1 MGAFDGKVAIIT
13 GGSAGVG
20 RATAHALAREG
31 AAVGLI
37 ARGQKALDETVR
49 EIEGTGGRAL
59 ALPADVT
66 DETAIEGAVARL
78 VREFG
83 GLDIV
88 IANAG
93 AGHNGKIDDTTLAD
107 WNRVLGVTLTGPFLI
122 TRAALPHLRAR
133 GGGQIIAVSSGAGK
147 RGYAG
152 MAAYCAAK
160 FGLQGF
166 MESLAE
172 EVGGDGIRVGTVV
185 PGSIMT
191 GFGGRS
197 VDTKRNSGAKYLQ
210 PEDVADAI
218 LYQLR
223 QPANARIQEM
233 LLWPN

>member
-1 MGAFDGKVAIIT
+1 MGTFDGKVAIIT

-20 RATAHALAREG
+20 RATAGALAREG

-37 ARGQKALDETVR
+37 ARGREALDKAVA
-49 EIEGTGGRAL
+49 EIAAAGGRAL

-66 DETAIEGAVARL
+66 DEAAIEGAVARL

-93 AGHNGKIDDTTLAD
+93 AGHNGTVEDTTLAD
-107 WNRVLGVTLTGPFLI
+107 WDRVLGVTLTGPFLI
-122 TRAALPHLRAR
+122 TRAALPHLRER

-160 FGLQGF
+160 FGVQGF
-166 MESLAE
+166 MESLAG

-197 VDTKRNSGAKYLQ
+197 ADTKRESGAKYLQ

-223 QPANARIQEM
+223 QPANARIQEL

>member
-1 MGAFDGKVAIIT
+1 M
-13 GGSAGVG
+13 
-20 RATAHALAREG
+20 
-31 AAVGLI
+31 
-37 ARGQKALDETVR
+37 
-49 EIEGTGGRAL
+49 
-59 ALPADVT
+59 
-66 DETAIEGAVARL
+66 
-78 VREFG
+78 
-83 GLDIV
+83 
-88 IANAG
+88 
-93 AGHNGKIDDTTLAD
+93 
-107 WNRVLGVTLTGPFLI
+107 LGVTLTGPFLI
-122 TRAALPHLRAR
+122 ARAALPHLRAR

-172 EVGGDGIRVGTVV
+172 EVGSDGIRVGTVV

-197 VDTKRNSGAKYLQ
+197 VDDKRNNGSKYLQ

>member
-20 RATAHALAREG
+20 RATAYALAREG
-31 AAVGLI
+31 AAVGII
-37 ARGQKALDETVR
+37 ARGQEALDATVG
-49 EIEGTGGRAL
+49 EIVAAGGRAL

-66 DETAIEGAVARL
+66 DEAAIAGAVARL
-78 VREFG
+78 IREFG

-93 AGHNGKIDDTTLAD
+93 AGQSGTIDDLTLAD
-107 WNRVLGVTLTGPFLI
+107 WNRVFGVTLTGPFLI
-122 TRAALPHLRAR
+122 VRAALPHLRAR

-197 VDTKRNSGAKYLQ
+197 VDAKRDSGAKYLQ

-233 LLWPN
+233 LLWPY

>member
-1 MGAFDGKVAIIT
+1 MGAFDGKVAVIT

-31 AAVGLI
+31 AVVGLI
-37 ARGQKALDETVR
+37 ARGEEALDATVR
-49 EIEGTGGRAL
+49 EIAAAGGRAL

-66 DETAIEGAVARL
+66 DETAINGAVERL
-78 VREFG
+78 VGEFG

-93 AGHNGKIDDTTLAD
+93 VGHRGPVDDLTLAD
-107 WNRVLGVTLTGPFLI
+107 WNRVIGVTLTGPFLI
-122 TRAALPHLRAR
+122 VRAALPHLRAR

-172 EVGGDGIRVGTVV
+172 EVGGAGIRCGTVV
-185 PGSIMT
+185 PGSITT

-197 VDTKRNSGAKYLQ
+197 ADAKRDSGAKYLQ

-223 QPANARIQEM
+223 QPANARIQEI

>member
-1 MGAFDGKVAIIT
+1 MGAFDGKVAVIT

-37 ARGQKALDETVR
+37 ARGQAALDAAVR
-49 EIEGTGGRAL
+49 EIAADGGRAL

-66 DETAIEGAVARL
+66 DEAAIAGAVARL
-78 VREFG
+78 VGAFG

-93 AGHNGKIDDTTLAD
+93 VGHSGRVDELTLAD
-107 WNRVLGVTLTGPFLI
+107 WNRVIGVTLTGPFLI

-172 EVGGDGIRVGTVV
+172 EVGGAGIRCGTVV

-197 VDTKRNSGAKYLQ
+197 ADTKRDSGAKYLQ

>member
-37 ARGQKALDETVR
+37 ARGQQALDETVA
-49 EIEGTGGRAL
+49 EIAAAGGRAL
-59 ALPADVT
+59 ALRADVT
-66 DETAIEGAVARL
+66 DETAVQGAVARL
-78 VREFG
+78 VQEFG

-93 AGHNGKIDDTTLAD
+93 AGHNGTIDDTTLDD

-210 PEDVADAI
+210 PEDVANAI